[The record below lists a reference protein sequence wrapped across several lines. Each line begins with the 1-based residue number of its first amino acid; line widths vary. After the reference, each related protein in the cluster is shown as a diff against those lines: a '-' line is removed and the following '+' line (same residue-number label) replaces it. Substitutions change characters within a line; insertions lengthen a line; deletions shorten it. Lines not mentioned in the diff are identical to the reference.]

1 MNDIRNSESLTKLQ
15 VIKGFILDDRR
26 LSLYIWMS
34 VRRMK
39 IERARSACLVLDRR
53 GLGGKASTKESL
65 HLDKHTAHEDRGRG
79 VLVGY

>member
-1 MNDIRNSESLTKLQ
+1 
-15 VIKGFILDDRR
+15 
-26 LSLYIWMS
+26 
-34 VRRMK
+34 MK

-79 VLVGY
+79 VLAGY